1 MTYVPHPSA
10 SANPDDIKRYLD
22 QELQRIKQE
31 LDALA
36 VTNRDFMLDVA
47 AGNLAGHSAV
57 NKFGRSTAITTGNT
71 WEIWDGNAAYSF
83 PATALM
89 TKLKQATDQVGTDG
103 GATIEIQGLDANWD
117 LVIQTADL
125 DGTDTTTEVTL
136 GTPLIRAFRM
146 KCLEN
151 IVLADDVSVVAT
163 GGGTTYATITAGNNQ
178 TLMAIYTVPSDYT
191 AYMTSYYA
199 TANPGGGAPTTFNV
213 SMWAQDNENSYKPQ
227 LKHIMGVSA
236 DLDAYGRMQ
245 HTFEPYYKFT
255 EKTDIILKGAPTGA
269 SVDVS
274 AGFDLI
280 LVAN

>member
-1 MTYVPHPSA
+1 MTY
-10 SANPDDIKRYLD
+10 
-22 QELQRIKQE
+22 
-31 LDALA
+31 LA
-36 VTNRDFMLDVA
+36 TKDSMLEIP
-47 AGNLAGHSAV
+47 AGNINGYSSV

-83 PATALM
+83 PATALI
-89 TKLKQATDQVGTDG
+89 TKIKQATDQVGTDG
-103 GATIEIQGLDANWD
+103 GATIEVQGLDANWA
-117 LVIQTADL
+117 LVVQTADL

-136 GTPLIRAFRM
+136 DTPLIRVFRM

-151 IVLADDVSVVAT
+151 IVLAANVSCVAT

-178 TLMAIYTVPSDYT
+178 TLMAIYTVPASKT

-213 SMWAQDNENSYKPQ
+213 SLWAQDNANTYKPQ

-236 DLDAYGRMQ
+236 DPDAYGRMQ
-245 HTFEPYYKFT
+245 HSFAPYYKFT
-255 EKTDIILKGAPTGA
+255 EKTDIIMKGAPTGA

-274 AGFDLI
+274 AGFDII
-280 LVAN
+280 LVDN